1 MEYAKT
7 ENKTADCNDT
17 GKPQNQ
23 TPTTHEQPM
32 HIPSVTQITPESG
45 ALSGKKI
52 EPATVGESPTQQ
64 QLEQDV
70 ATTNPSVESMESRG

>member
-1 MEYAKT
+1 MESLKV
-7 ENKTADCNDT
+7 ENKTANCNGT
-17 GKPQNQ
+17 SKPYNQ

-32 HIPSVTQITPESG
+32 HIPSVTQIMPESG

-52 EPATVGESPTQQ
+52 EPATDGDSPTQQ

-70 ATTNPSVESMESRG
+70 AATNPSVESMESRG

>member
-1 MEYAKT
+1 MGSAKT

-17 GKPQNQ
+17 VKPQNQ

-45 ALSGKKI
+45 VLSDTKI
-52 EPATVGESPTQQ
+52 EPATDGDTPTQQ

-70 ATTNPSVESMESRG
+70 AATNPSVESMQSRG